1 MPEPKI
7 GSIVPEYVRPQVN
20 LEWPFLQF
28 SSGPFPDSTSACRR
42 LCQRWSAQVGASRQL
57 PTRGSL
63 GLNLLHPDR
72 VAATVI
78 AELIVTGAMSRIS
91 EETPD
96 SRVILP
102 CRLRWNLEA
111 VVLL

>member
-63 GLNLLHPDR
+63 SFNLPHPDR